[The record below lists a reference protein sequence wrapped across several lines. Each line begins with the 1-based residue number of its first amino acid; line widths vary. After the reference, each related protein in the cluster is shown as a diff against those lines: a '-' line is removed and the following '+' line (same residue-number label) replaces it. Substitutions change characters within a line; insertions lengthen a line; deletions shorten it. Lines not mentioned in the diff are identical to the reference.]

1 MSARRNSLIRST
13 SGAVA
18 PTVALSLFALIAAGG
33 IAFDYAR
40 MAGLDTELQNAA
52 DQAALAAATQLDGE
66 DDARTRATN
75 AVKNLIQNNARFAN
89 DGCGVAVGVGTS
101 TSLPAGCDT
110 AGTLR
115 FYQDRE
121 KTALATSDADAKFV
135 EVEVNKRTAN
145 FALTP
150 IVQVFSS
157 GGIKALAF
165 AGVGQAICKQPPVMI
180 CNPDEPIGNENEHL
194 PFNAVA
200 GQGMRLVTGDAS
212 APGNFGWLESN
223 IVDDKD
229 VNGSPALFAALSY
242 DTPPGECQPI
252 DGVTT
257 KTGMVAAALS
267 SFNTRFDVFANGN
280 PTCPGKPGGTC
291 SPSINT
297 RKDLVCKSSGGASC
311 NANANWT
318 ESSKPYRPQ
327 SANFLPTDKSEDPD
341 IMGYPRDLVHAV
353 PSSSTTPIMGDG
365 SWDRDAYFRVNYNW
379 THAQWTAALS
389 DSITRYELYKW
400 EIAHQ
405 SVQVSTTPP
414 DYKGINIPQSLSGN
428 DTAFGKP
435 ATGRS
440 GIDPTIS
447 PIDRRK
453 LSVAVL
459 NCEALEAKGK
469 TKNVPVAMWLDIF
482 LVEPSFVRKG
492 SFGGKKNEIFTED
505 KEIYAEVISATNVS
519 ASSSGSQVVLR
530 SVPYL
535 IE

>member
-1 MSARRNSLIRST
+1 MSAQRKSLLRST

-18 PTVALSLFALIAAGG
+18 PTVALSLFGLIAAGG

-40 MAGLDTELQNAA
+40 MAALDTELQSAA
-52 DQAALAAATQLDGE
+52 DQAALAAAGQLDGE
-66 DDARTRATN
+66 TDARQRAAD
-75 AVKNLIQNNARFAN
+75 AVNELLSNETRFAD
-89 DGCGVAVGVGTS
+89 DGCGSAVKVGTS
-101 TSLPAGCDT
+101 TGLPTGCDT

-115 FYQDRE
+115 FYQDKD
-121 KTALATSDADAKFV
+121 KTTLATSDAEAKFV
-135 EVEVNKRTAN
+135 EVEVNKRKAN

-150 IVQVFSS
+150 IVQIFSS
-157 GGIKALAF
+157 GDITALAY

-180 CNPDEPIGNENEHL
+180 CNPDEPIGNGNANL
-194 PFNAVA
+194 PFNVVA
-200 GQGMRLVTGDAS
+200 GQGMRLVTGDAT

-223 IVDDKD
+223 IGDEKD
-229 VNGSPALFAALSY
+229 SNGSPALFAALSY
-242 DTPPGECQPI
+242 DTPPGECQPV

-280 PTCPGKPGGTC
+280 PTCPGKPGGVC

-297 RKDLVCKSSGGASC
+297 RKDLVCKSSDNVSC
-311 NANANWT
+311 NGTANWT
-318 ESSKPYRPQ
+318 ESASPYRPQ
-327 SANFLPTDKSEDPD
+327 SASVLPVGGPYPD

-353 PSSSTTPIMGDG
+353 PNSPTTPIMGDG
-365 SWDRDAYFRVNYNW
+365 QWDRDAYFRVNYNW
-379 THAQWTAALS
+379 THAQWTAVLS
-389 DSITRYELYKW
+389 SSITRYELYKW
-400 EIAHQ
+400 EIAHP
-405 SVQVSTTPP
+405 SVQVSTTPSV
-414 DYKGINIPQSLSGN
+414 YKGIGVPQQFSGN
-428 DTAFGKP
+428 DTGFGRP

-440 GIDPTIS
+440 GVDPTTS

-492 SFGGKKNEIFTED
+492 SFGGKNNQTFTED

-519 ASSSGSQVVLR
+519 ASTSGSQVVLR